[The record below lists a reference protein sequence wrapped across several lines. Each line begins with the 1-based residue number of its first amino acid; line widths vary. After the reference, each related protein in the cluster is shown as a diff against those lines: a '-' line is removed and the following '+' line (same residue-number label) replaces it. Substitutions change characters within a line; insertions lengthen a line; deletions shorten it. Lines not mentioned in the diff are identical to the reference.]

1 MIQALDYRYS
11 GLVGITDALR
21 QALAKKGTSG
31 SGALIEV
38 PALRLTASDVI
49 WDDSFKSP
57 SQQLLRNQGVGDI
70 RVPGSTFVQ
79 NPDFFT
85 ASALNSL
92 VGRLKGGSVTPTSGG
107 LHGTNI
113 VKTVAL
119 PRGTELSTTTQ
130 QPVIATTDLAF
141 QVTIK
146 DSGDSP
152 EVNIPVTL
160 TIEQTPAITKKQ
172 ILRFINPD
180 EEKTVTFRNLGAP
193 QFTTP
198 VKVKVS
204 VAPVPGEHNT
214 TNNTSEYPVIFS
226 LPQ

>member
-1 MIQALDYRYS
+1 MGR
-11 GLVGITDALR
+11 
-21 QALAKKGTSG
+21 TS
-31 SGALIEV
+31 S
-38 PALRLTASDVI
+38 
-49 WDDSFKSP
+49 
-57 SQQLLRNQGVGDI
+57 
-70 RVPGSTFVQ
+70 
-79 NPDFFT
+79 
-85 ASALNSL
+85 
-92 VGRLKGGSVTPTSGG
+92 
-107 LHGTNI
+107 
-113 VKTVAL
+113 
-119 PRGTELSTTTQ
+119 ELSTTTQ

-172 ILRFINPD
+172 ILRFINPG

-198 VKVKVS
+198 VKVKV
-204 VAPVPGEHNT
+204 VVNPVPGEHNT